1 MVRKRDTHK
10 ATAASTGVVIYTRVS
25 TDEQAASGLSLEVQR
40 ARCLDYARA
49 LGLDVLAVHEDAGRS
64 GRSLQRPG
72 VQAAIAAAIEHRA
85 ALLVYAL
92 DRLTRSVR
100 DLGALLDEVEGGAFE
115 LVSVTDNLNTSTA
128 AGRLVVHVLGAVAQW
143 QREAGNER
151 VRDALAH
158 ARESGARLGVLP
170 LGLKRGSERD
180 AHGRLVVEPDERGA
194 ELRARILE
202 LATRYRC
209 DRVGEVRP
217 RYKRGALAAIA
228 DRLNRSGVTTL
239 RGAQWRA
246 ETVRRVLLTVEGAC
260 AVSKPAGRLYAHG

>member
-1 MVRKRDTHK
+1 MARTAKRHTS
-10 ATAASTGVVIYTRVS
+10 TGPSTGVVIYCRVS
-25 TDEQAASGLSLEVQR
+25 TEEQAREGLSLEVQR

-49 LGLDVLAVHEDAGRS
+49 LGLEVLATHEDAGRS

-72 VQAAIAAAIEHRA
+72 VQSAIAAAIEHRA

-100 DLGALLDEVEGGAFE
+100 DLGALLDEVEGGRFE

-158 ARESGARLGVLP
+158 ARDAGAKLGRLP
-170 LGLKRGSERD
+170 LGLKRGSARD
-180 AHGRLVVEPDERGA
+180 AAGRLVVELDEQGEA
-194 ELRARILE
+194 LRARVWE
-202 LATRYRC
+202 LAQRFRC
-209 DRVGEVRP
+209 DSIVEPRP
-217 RYKRGALAAIA
+217 RWKRGAFAAVA
-228 DRLNRSGVTTL
+228 RQLNREGRTTAQ
-239 RGAQWRA
+239 GAQWRS
-246 ETVRRVLLTVEGAC
+246 ESVRRVLLAKVLRDEPTAEH
-260 AVSKPAGRLYAHG
+260 R

>member
-1 MVRKRDTHK
+1 MKK
-10 ATAASTGVVIYTRVS
+10 ARARQAQTGSSKVVVYVRVS
-25 TDEQAASGLSLEVQR
+25 TDEQAREGLSLEVQR

-49 LGLDVLAVHEDAGRS
+49 LGLEVLGVHEDAGRS

-170 LGLKRGSERD
+170 LGFKRGTERD
-180 AHGRLVVEPDERGA
+180 RSGRLVVEHDPNGA
-194 ELRARILE
+194 ALRAQVLE
-202 LATRYRC
+202 LAAPWRLRFPADTAMRYRHGTYA
-209 DRVGEVRP
+209 RV
-217 RYKRGALAAIA
+217 A
-228 DRLNRSGVTTL
+228 DKLNRAGVRTL
-239 RGAQWRA
+239 RGATWRA
-246 ETVRRVLLTVEGAC
+246 ETVRRVLLSV
-260 AVSKPAGRLYAHG
+260 

>member
-1 MVRKRDTHK
+1 MARTRDTHR
-10 ATAASTGVVIYTRVS
+10 STGSSSVVVYVRVS
-25 TDEQAASGLSLEVQR
+25 TDEQAREGLSLDVQR

-49 LGLDVLAVHEDAGRS
+49 LGLEVVQVHEDAGRS
-64 GRSLQRPG
+64 GRTLQRPG

-100 DLGALLDEVEGGAFE
+100 DLGALLDEIQAGAFE

-170 LGLKRGSERD
+170 LGLKRGTERD

-202 LATRYRC
+202 LAQRARC
-209 DRVGEVRP
+209 EAIGEDRP
-217 RYKRGALAAIA
+217 RYKRGTFARLAKK
-228 DRLNRSGVTTL
+228 LNREGITTL
-239 RGAQWRA
+239 RGAKWRA
-246 ETVRRVLLTVEGAC
+246 ETVRRVLLTAE
-260 AVSKPAGRLYAHG
+260 